1 MLAEPNG
8 GSACAC
14 HPERR
19 ALSATSAG
27 LEGAAIS
34 KPRAVDLMGDR
45 VRVRTEGKPVITA
58 ALPARHPGWPQR
70 RVARRGCS
78 PSTAGA
84 VAVPLRGV
92 ADVQDCCHQVLQGAD
107 EVLFAQHHGAVTG
120 TYDVDRAARSCPV
133 RGGNAEDLLDQFFP
147 AARAGEAA
155 GVERAPAQSPVPGDL
170 RDRDLHPA
178 SLPASI

>member
-45 VRVRTEGKPVITA
+45 VRVRIQGKPEITA
-58 ALPARHPGWPQR
+58 EVLPA
-70 RVARRGCS
+70 
-78 PSTAGA
+78 
-84 VAVPLRGV
+84 
-92 ADVQDCCHQVLQGAD
+92 
-107 EVLFAQHHGAVTG
+107 AVTELRL
-120 TYDVDRAARSCPV
+120 DD
-133 RGGNAEDLLDQFFP
+133 GGELWASVPP
-147 AARAGEAA
+147 AAIT
-155 GVERAPAQSPVPGDL
+155 VYPP
-170 RDRDLHPA
+170 
-178 SLPASI
+178 